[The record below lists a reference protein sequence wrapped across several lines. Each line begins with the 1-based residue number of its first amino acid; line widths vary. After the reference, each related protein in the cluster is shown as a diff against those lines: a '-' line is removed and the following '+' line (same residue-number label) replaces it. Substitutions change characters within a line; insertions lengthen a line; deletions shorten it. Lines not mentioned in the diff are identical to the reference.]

1 MIISWYLLMD
11 TNVTMD
17 TSNATLSS
25 WIVSI
30 NGKISI
36 LSVTFIATFVVS
48 IIPIYIL
55 FLRRSARR
63 ILDIEIEEHEQ
74 LIPPNRREAN
84 DRIQKWK
91 KLIGYANCFSGGV
104 FLSACLLDL
113 SPEAREAMNGV
124 LQEVEDYYDT
134 KLDYP
139 IADCVIL
146 IGFFLVFLIEQLILY
161 YKERHLL
168 MKTLEHQSINR
179 TESTVEGLKNSN
191 MERQPLLDKNPD
203 HVVMSVSHH
212 VTHERDCNGPQLDTH
227 PLKSNIKDDQVTN
240 VQEEAISKH
249 NRHHEYEK
257 IRGEENQGDEQTEEG
272 ELHDHDVGSLL
283 FEERSSLRC
292 LVLLIALTFHS
303 VFEGIAIGLQEEAG
317 GLIQILIAVLAHK
330 LVMAF
335 SLGLNL
341 AQSSGLTVSKFVLS
355 NLVFS
360 LASPTGIAIGAFIL
374 GMDESLAR
382 DAVNGVLQ
390 CIASGTFLYI
400 TFFEALPHEFTS
412 SAKHRIKKICCV
424 ILGSLL
430 ICILMIWA
438 K

>member
-1 MIISWYLLMD
+1 MMD
-11 TNVTMD
+11 TNATMD
-17 TSNATLSS
+17 TSNNTLSS

-84 DRIQKWK
+84 DKIQKWK

-139 IADCVIL
+139 IADGVIL

-168 MKTLEHQSINR
+168 MKSR
-179 TESTVEGLKNSN
+179 TDSAAEGLKNSN
-191 MERQPLLDKNPD
+191 SQPLVDKNPD

-227 PLKSNIKDDQVTN
+227 PLKGNMKDDQVTH
-240 VQEEAISKH
+240 VQEEVISKH
-249 NRHHEYEK
+249 RRHHEYEK
-257 IRGEENQGDEQTEEG
+257 IRGGENQGDEQTEEG

-317 GLIQILIAVLAHK
+317 GLVQILIAVLAHK

-412 SAKHRIKKICCV
+412 SAKHRIRKIFCV

>member
-1 MIISWYLLMD
+1 MMD
-11 TNVTMD
+11 TNATMD
-17 TSNATLSS
+17 TSNNTLSS

-84 DRIQKWK
+84 DKIQKWK

-139 IADCVIL
+139 IADGVIL

-168 MKTLEHQSINR
+168 MKSR
-179 TESTVEGLKNSN
+179 TDSAAEGLKNSN
-191 MERQPLLDKNPD
+191 SQPLVDKNPD

-227 PLKSNIKDDQVTN
+227 PLKGNMKDDQMTH
-240 VQEEAISKH
+240 VQEEVISKH
-249 NRHHEYEK
+249 RRHHEYEK
-257 IRGEENQGDEQTEEG
+257 IRGGENQGDEQTEEG
-272 ELHDHDVGSLL
+272 EHHDHDVGSLL

-317 GLIQILIAVLAHK
+317 GLVQILIAVLAHK

-412 SAKHRIKKICCV
+412 SAKHRIRKIFCV